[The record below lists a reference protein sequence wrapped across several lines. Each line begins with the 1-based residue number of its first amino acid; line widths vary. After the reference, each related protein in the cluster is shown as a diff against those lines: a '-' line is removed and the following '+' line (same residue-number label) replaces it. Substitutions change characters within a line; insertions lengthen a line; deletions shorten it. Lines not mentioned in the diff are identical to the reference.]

1 MTDKTE
7 RKAPGRKNTSAA
19 EVRKDI
25 RFYLRPTKAVNE
37 QYAADKLSDLP
48 GEVQDHMRQFSLAGL
63 AIAEVDSRLPAVL
76 ASMLKPGVTGAEIE
90 AVLRAFLSMDVSPQS
105 QVVKPEEPPK
115 ASGSAKN
122 LRNMLPE

>member
-1 MTDKTE
+1 MTDKNE

-48 GEVQDHMRQFSLAGL
+48 GEIQDQMRLFSLAGL

-76 ASMLKPGVTGAEIE
+76 ASMLKPGVTGTEVE
-90 AVLRAFLSMDVSPQS
+90 AVLRAFLNMDTPPQ
-105 QVVKPEEPPK
+105 PLPPK
-115 ASGSAKN
+115 AEDKPPTSGSANN

>member
-48 GEVQDHMRQFSLAGL
+48 GEIQDQMRLFSLAGL

-76 ASMLKPGVTGAEIE
+76 ASMLKPGVTGTEVE
-90 AVLRAFLSMDVSPQS
+90 AVLRAFLNMDTPPQPLTPKAEG
-105 QVVKPEEPPK
+105 KPP
-115 ASGSAKN
+115 ASGSANN
-122 LRNMLPE
+122 LRNMLPD

>member
-1 MTDKTE
+1 LTDKTE

-25 RFYLRPTKAVNE
+25 RFYLRPTRAVSE

-48 GEVQDHMRQFSLAGL
+48 GEIQDQMRLFSLAGM
-63 AIAEVDSRLPAVL
+63 AIAEVDSRLPSVL
-76 ASMLKPGVTGAEIE
+76 ASMLKPGVTGAEVE
-90 AVLRAFLSMDVSPQS
+90 AVLRAFLNMDTPQ
-105 QVVKPEEPPK
+105 QQETPKAEKKPK
-115 ASGSAKN
+115 ASGSASN

>member
-37 QYAADKLSDLP
+37 QYAADKLSKLQ
-48 GEVQDHMRQFSLAGL
+48 GETQDHMRQFSLAGL
-63 AIAEVDSRLPAVL
+63 ALAEVDSRLPAVL
-76 ASMLKPGVTGAEIE
+76 ASMLKPGVTGTEIE
-90 AVLRAFLSMDVSPQS
+90 AVLRAFLSMDLSLQP
-105 QVVKPEEPPK
+105 QVVKSEESSK
-115 ASGSAKN
+115 TIGSARN
-122 LRNMLPE
+122 LRNMLPD

>member
-25 RFYLRPTKAVNE
+25 RFYLRPTKAASE

-48 GEVQDHMRQFSLAGL
+48 GEIQDHMRLFSLAGM
-63 AIAEVDSRLPAVL
+63 AIAEVDSRLPSVL
-76 ASMLKPGVTGAEIE
+76 ASMLKPGVTSTEVE
-90 AVLRAFLSMDVSPQS
+90 TVLRAFLNMDTPQ
-105 QVVKPEEPPK
+105 QLKKPKAEEKPK
-115 ASGSAKN
+115 ASGSARN